1 MPELPEVE
9 TVKRGIAP
17 HIETQII
24 QQVILR
30 ERRLR
35 WEIPAELEHILP
47 GQRVASVTRRGK
59 YLLLKCSD
67 GHLIIHL
74 GMSGRLVIVN
84 SEIELKKHD
93 HVDFIFD
100 NQCWLRYHDPRRF
113 GCILW
118 TTEPIAAHP
127 LLAEMGV
134 EPLEADFTGDYLFS
148 QAQHKKIAAKKFIM
162 DNQIVVGVGNI
173 YANESLFLAGIH
185 PLRVVNSIS
194 LEEFQQLVAII
205 RQVLTTA
212 IAQGGTTLKDF
223 TNSEGRAGYF
233 QQQLKVYGRINEP
246 CVQCGT
252 SIQQV
257 RIAQRASYFCPQCQR

>member
-9 TVKRGIAP
+9 TVKRGITP
-17 HIETQII
+17 HIENKII
-24 QQVILR
+24 QQVTLR

-35 WEIPAELEHILP
+35 WEIPAELVDILP
-47 GQRVASVTRRGK
+47 GQRVASVARRGK
-59 YLLLKCSD
+59 YLLLKCTN

-74 GMSGRLVIVN
+74 GMSGRLTLVTPDI
-84 SEIELKKHD
+84 LFKKHD

-100 NQCWLRYHDPRRF
+100 DQCWLRYHDPRRF

-118 TTEPIAAHP
+118 TTEPVAQHP

-134 EPLEADFTGDYLFS
+134 EPLEADFTGDYLFFR
-148 QAQHKKIAAKKFIM
+148 AQHKKIAIKKFLM

-185 PLRVVNSIS
+185 PLRLVNSV
-194 LEEFQQLVAII
+194 EVQEFEKLVVII
-205 RQVLTTA
+205 QQVLNEA

-233 QQQLKVYGRINEP
+233 QQQLKVYGRMNEP
-246 CVQCGT
+246 CVQCGAP
-252 SIQQV
+252 IQQV
-257 RIAQRASYFCPQCQR
+257 RIAQRASYFCPQCQL